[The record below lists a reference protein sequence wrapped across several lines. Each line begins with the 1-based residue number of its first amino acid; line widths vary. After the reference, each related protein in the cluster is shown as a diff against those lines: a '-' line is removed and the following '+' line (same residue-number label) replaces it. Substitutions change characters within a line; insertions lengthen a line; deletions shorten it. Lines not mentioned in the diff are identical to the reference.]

1 MSIIIVIF
9 INKGM
14 SHTHIIFITNGG
26 LVSKLPKKVEFSFRF
41 LDHTKIYF
49 VAELAVYR
57 KN

>member
-1 MSIIIVIF
+1 ML
-9 INKGM
+9 
-14 SHTHIIFITNGG
+14 HTHIIFITNGG